1 MARYPYTSLGEGLP
15 PAPILPVTIT
25 PPDWASN
32 PKQYDLEAFLDTG
45 SDCTL
50 IPLEVLSILQLRIV
64 ETDVPIS
71 GVGGGQVKGIA
82 CYLNVQLDEFVF
94 KAIRAYGCPGEQLS
108 QRILIGRD
116 VLNQCCVEFDGPNS
130 QIAIKSAIA

>member
-1 MARYPYTSLGEGLP
+1 MLHYPYASLGGGLP

-25 PPDWASN
+25 PPDWVAN
-32 PKQYDLEAFLDTG
+32 TGQYDLEAFLDTG

-50 IPLEVLSILQLRIV
+50 IPLEVLATLQLRIV
-64 ETDVPIS
+64 ETDVPIA

-82 CYLNVQLDEFVF
+82 CYLNVKLGEFVF

-108 QRILIGRD
+108 QRVLIGRD

-130 QIAIKSAIA
+130 QTIIKSAIA